1 MRKHF
6 ITLSILFTSLLILQ
20 ACSPSSNVEDTFAD
34 VEKVTV
40 EKINIDGSRELL
52 FEVSE
57 QEQLTKII
65 ECIDLNTNGISGCE
79 FAALLTF
86 HVPNGK
92 IEGSCNFSEDC
103 KSMSYT
109 YNSNFYTKALTNDG
123 AKYLRLLTGL

>member
-40 EKINIDGSRELL
+40 EKINVDGSRELL

-57 QEQLTKII
+57 QEQLTKGAGTHRVSFT
-65 ECIDLNTNGISGCE
+65 D
-79 FAALLTF
+79 
-86 HVPNGK
+86 
-92 IEGSCNFSEDC
+92 NFSYMYDAMSSIDIPNKEIIVSLKKGKVSRELINAPNPKN
-103 KSMSYT
+103 KS
-109 YNSNFYTKALTNDG
+109 
-123 AKYLRLLTGL
+123 LLFIVLSC